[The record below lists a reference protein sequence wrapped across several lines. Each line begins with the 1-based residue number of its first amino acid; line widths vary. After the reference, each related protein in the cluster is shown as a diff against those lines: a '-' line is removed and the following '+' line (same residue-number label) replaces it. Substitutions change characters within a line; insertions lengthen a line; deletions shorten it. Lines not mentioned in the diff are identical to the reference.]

1 MARMHARKR
10 GKSGSDRPFLTENPD
25 WVEKDSDEI
34 EDIVVKLY
42 QEGKSTS
49 EIGVALRD
57 QYGVPNI
64 KLATGKK
71 VTEILEDNDLREDLP
86 EDLINLMGR
95 AVNLYEHMEMNPKD
109 TINKRGLRLI
119 ESKIRRLAKYY
130 QKEGVLPEGWKY
142 SREKAE
148 MLTQ

>member
-25 WVEKDSDEI
+25 WVEKDSEEI

-42 QEGKSTS
+42 QDGKSTS

-71 VTEILEDNDLREDLP
+71 VTEILEADDLKEDIP
-86 EDLINLMGR
+86 EDLLNLMGR
-95 AVNLYEHMEMNPKD
+95 AVNLYEHMEINPKD
-109 TINKRGLRLI
+109 TINKRGLQLI

-130 QKEGVLPEGWKY
+130 QKEGVIPEGWKY